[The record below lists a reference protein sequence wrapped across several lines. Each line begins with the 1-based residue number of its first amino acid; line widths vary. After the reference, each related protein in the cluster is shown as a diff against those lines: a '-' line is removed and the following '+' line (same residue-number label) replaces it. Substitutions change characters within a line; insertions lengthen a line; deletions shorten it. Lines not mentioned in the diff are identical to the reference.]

1 MKALLL
7 IPTILILA
15 LSANAQNNSAEK
27 VKAKQ
32 DSITQAKKDST
43 QIANS
48 SPMRVNNSAAKKAE
62 LNLPPAKRQRSQY
75 TYDKEGRVTG
85 GSTTI
90 MESKPKKKKKN

>member
-1 MKALLL
+1 MKTRYIFFMLLF
-7 IPTILILA
+7 TVCVA
-15 LSANAQNNSAEK
+15 KAQTDQTDPA
-27 VKAKQ
+27 KAKQ
-32 DSITQAKKDST
+32 DSIAKAKKDST

-48 SPMRVNNSAAKKAE
+48 SPMRLNNSATKKAE

-75 TYDKEGRVTG
+75 TYDKEGRLTG

>member
-1 MKALLL
+1 MKT
-7 IPTILILA
+7 PSILFLFLFIVV
-15 LSANAQNNSAEK
+15 SANAQTEK
-27 VKAKQ
+27 SDPVKTKQ
-32 DSITQAKKDST
+32 DSLAKAKKDSA

-48 SPMRVNNSAAKKAE
+48 SPMRVNNSATKKAE

-75 TYDKEGRVTG
+75 TYDKEGRITG